1 MVERNNDRAVQNG
14 IKHTPLLKEVI
25 ASKGRHDKIPRS
37 DELVRSPVTIP
48 ATPARQLSLTNSLGG
63 EFIQEKLFQLQ
74 HLHKK
79 LDESVDAF
87 FTLLVPGTH

>member
-37 DELVRSPVTIP
+37 DEHVRSPVTI
-48 ATPARQLSLTNSLGG
+48 PARQLSLTNSVGG

>member
-1 MVERNNDRAVQNG
+1 MVKRNNDRAVQNG

-37 DELVRSPVTIP
+37 DEHVRSLVTIP
-48 ATPARQLSLTNSLGG
+48 APARQLSLTNSVGG